1 MPDNPART
9 FESTPASD
17 DSDHKKDDA
26 SSTPDTPLELTGSI
40 WFGSDSQNWGS
51 QRRMALLR
59 AIDEEGSISA
69 GAKKIGLSYKAA
81 WDAVDMMNNLA
92 GEPLVERTTGGQRGG
107 GTRLTPRAQNIVTL
121 YQTVSD
127 AHERFIAQLSSLAG
141 QSAPDLDL
149 IRHLMIQTSARN
161 KLAGVVQKV
170 VPGTVNDEVTVSLG
184 ADTEIVANVS
194 RSSVDELDL
203 EPGRQVLV
211 FIDAS
216 AVIIGVSKPDS
227 LLSARNQLKGT
238 VERLVVDDASAEI
251 SIRLVS
257 GQTIVSQVTPESVE
271 KLALSKGRDVY
282 AIFKAPAVML
292 GMTS

>member
-1 MPDNPART
+1 MPEP
-9 FESTPASD
+9 D
-17 DSDHKKDDA
+17 DSGHKHDA
-26 SSTPDTPLELTGSI
+26 ASPNPETPLELTGSI
-40 WFGSDSQNWGS
+40 WFGSGSQNWGS

-81 WDAVDMMNNLA
+81 WDAVDTMNNLA
-92 GEPLVERTTGGQRGG
+92 GEPLVQRTTGGQRGG
-107 GTRLTPRAQNIVTL
+107 GTRLTPRARNIVTL
-121 YQTVSD
+121 YRTVSD
-127 AHERFIAQLSSLAG
+127 AHDRFIAQLSSLAG

-149 IRHLMIQTSARN
+149 IRHLMVQTSARN
-161 KLAGVVQKV
+161 KLAGLVQKI
-170 VPGTVNDEVTVSLG
+170 VPGTISDEVTVSLG
-184 ADTEIVANVS
+184 NATEIVASVS
-194 RSSVDELDL
+194 RSSVNELDL
-203 EPGRQVLV
+203 KPGRQVLV

-227 LLSARNQLKGT
+227 LLSARNQIKGT
-238 VERLVVDDASAEI
+238 IERVTIEDASAEI
-251 SIRLVS
+251 SIRLTS

-271 KLALSKGRDVY
+271 KLLLSKGKDVY